1 MIYGTPTVS
10 AMATAVQLSKARNAG
25 YVYVTSASLPN
36 PYEVLPSGLY
46 WSSELADIG
55 ATGGG
60 GRPG

>member
-1 MIYGTPTVS
+1 VIYGPRQS
-10 AMATAVQLSKARNAG
+10 AIATAVQLSKARNAG

-60 GRPG
+60 ERPE